1 MILIADSGSTKTD
14 WAVVPNSQ
22 FSTLNSQL
30 STLKSQGL
38 NPYHQSP
45 EAISRILHEELL
57 PQMDSTEVDC
67 IYFYGSGVSADKEPL
82 MQELLRQA
90 FPQATVVEAHS
101 DMLGAAHALCGGSEG
116 IACIL
121 GTGANSCLFDG
132 QRIVR
137 QTPAL
142 GYILGDE
149 GSGAVLGRLFI
160 NALYKGGLSE
170 KIKAD
175 FEHAT
180 GLTMATVIERVYRQP
195 MANRFLASLY
205 GFIHAHINDEEGLR
219 ELVIANFES
228 FLSRN
233 IAPYGHRDLPVSF
246 VGSIAH
252 YYEPQLRE
260 AATRQRFTVG
270 AVLRSP
276 LPELVAYHR
285 HIGDRTL

>member
-132 QRIVR
+132 SV
-137 QTPAL
+137 
-142 GYILGDE
+142 
-149 GSGAVLGRLFI
+149 
-160 NALYKGGLSE
+160 
-170 KIKAD
+170 
-175 FEHAT
+175 
-180 GLTMATVIERVYRQP
+180 LTMAEKITNSFNLRSLIDS
-195 MANRFLASLY
+195 NLASHMQSVSDCL
-205 GFIHAHINDEEGLR
+205 FIHFI
-219 ELVIANFES
+219 
-228 FLSRN
+228 
-233 IAPYGHRDLPVSF
+233 
-246 VGSIAH
+246 
-252 YYEPQLRE
+252 
-260 AATRQRFTVG
+260 
-270 AVLRSP
+270 
-276 LPELVAYHR
+276 
-285 HIGDRTL
+285 